1 MNLPNNPF
9 VLLSYVNTKLRDNY
23 SSLDELVDDLD
34 VSKDEIINILKTIN
48 YEYNVD
54 LNKFI

>member
-1 MNLPNNPF
+1 MSLPSNPF
-9 VLLSYVNTKLRDNY
+9 VLLSVINTKLRDHY

-34 VSKDEIINILKTIN
+34 VSKDEIIDILKSIN
-48 YEYNVD
+48 YEYNEE